1 LYPSLDIYAR
11 TLIETAEYL
20 GADHVA
26 VGTDIPTLGQAVMPD
41 YEAYPAL
48 EELLSKRGVKAD
60 DIANMLGRNY
70 LRVLGQALA
79 V

>member
-1 LYPSLDIYAR
+1 MID
-11 TLIETAEYL
+11 TAEYL

-26 VGTDIPTLGQAVMPD
+26 VATDIPSLLQAVMPN

-48 EELLSKRGVKAD
+48 EDILSKRGVKAG
-60 DIANMLGRNY
+60 DIANMLGGNY

>member
-1 LYPSLDIYAR
+1 MA
-11 TLIETAEYL
+11 
-20 GADHVA
+20 VA
-26 VGTDIPTLGQAVMPD
+26 TDIPSLLQAVMPN

-48 EELLSKRGVKAD
+48 EDILSKRGVKAG
-60 DIANMLGRNY
+60 DIANMLGGNY